1 MRYEAKHQY
10 FNQLAK
16 TMGNYLNLCHSLAMR
31 HHCLQAYVLTSG
43 SIVRERVE
51 VGKIPANIPFL
62 DTFLNSVFFLF
73 FFFH

>member
-31 HHCLQAYVLTSG
+31 HQSLQAYVLTSG

-51 VGKIPANIPFL
+51 V
-62 DTFLNSVFFLF
+62 
-73 FFFH
+73 

>member
-31 HHCLQAYVLTSG
+31 HQCLQAYVLTSG
-43 SIVRERVE
+43 SIV
-51 VGKIPANIPFL
+51 
-62 DTFLNSVFFLF
+62 LF
-73 FFFH
+73 FCFFSLGSVIKYEKSDQKADSGEIYR